1 MAKQENLD
9 MEKDKKL
16 LQAILDSLQSDDLWD
31 ENIPREKAL
40 KEMKEPRYHY
50 MKKNMTISGTKS
62 NEKDTVM
69 AGGDFKKTDAQNMLK
84 DQTGDSVHIKVE
96 NPQLVSFRQDL
107 AVLRSGKTRLEKEWA
122 KAKDILLK
130 IQEKNPTIGSELTT
144 ACGHLATT
152 IEDLRIFIHA
162 SEKIEE
168 PNKDDS
174 SKLAGEIEKNENHLD
189 AFKRLVQKKKTAC
202 D

>member
-16 LQAILDSLQSDDLWD
+16 LQAILDSLLSDDLWD

-84 DQTGDSVHIKVE
+84 DQTGESVQIKV
-96 NPQLVSFRQDL
+96 
-107 AVLRSGKTRLEKEWA
+107 ASGRTWLCFALGRLGW
-122 KAKDILLK
+122 
-130 IQEKNPTIGSELTT
+130 
-144 ACGHLATT
+144 
-152 IEDLRIFIHA
+152 
-162 SEKIEE
+162 
-168 PNKDDS
+168 
-174 SKLAGEIEKNENHLD
+174 
-189 AFKRLVQKKKTAC
+189 KRNGPRPRTFC
-202 D
+202 